1 MVQTEI
7 DQSGAGGWLW
17 WKEGEGS
24 RQRIC
29 MNDSWTWTMVW
40 SLTVGA
46 GGGVGQKRAKGE
58 NCDNCNII
66 IKFKNEN

>member
-1 MVQTEI
+1 M
-7 DQSGAGGWLW
+7 
-17 WKEGEGS
+17 
-24 RQRIC
+24 
-29 MNDSWTWTMVW
+29 
-40 SLTVGA
+40 GA